1 MARSVAAQTPF
12 HLPKIS
18 LTSWIMPAQKPRL
31 VNLDLDLLR
40 AFVAVAESQSFTR
53 AGARLGRTQSTISLQ
68 IKRLEESV
76 NAELFSRDPRNVTLT
91 GHGEALLVQA
101 RRLLRLNDEIIG
113 EMFEHS
119 LEGEVRFGAPED
131 FATTHLPGI
140 LGDYAR
146 AYPHVSLQVTC
157 DLTLRLMDKLSQGE
171 LDLALIKRE
180 PMGADGGVPVWRE
193 ELVWVGAGEDVLPA
207 AAPAPLIVAPA
218 PCVYRKRATSALD
231 KANRPW
237 RIAYTSPSLAGQ
249 QAALRAG
256 LGVTALP
263 TEMVPADLVK
273 FGPEQGFPALADVEI
288 ALMRAGKSLPVAA
301 ERLANFILAS
311 LNASRLQS

>member
-1 MARSVAAQTPF
+1 
-12 HLPKIS
+12 
-18 LTSWIMPAQKPRL
+18 MPNQKPRL
-31 VNLDLDLLR
+31 VNLDLDLIR
-40 AFVAVAESQSFTR
+40 AFVAVAEARSFTR
-53 AGARLGRTQSTISLQ
+53 AGARLGRTQSTVSLQ

-76 NAELFSRDPRNVTLT
+76 NAGLFSRDPRSVTLT

-101 RRLLRLNDEIIG
+101 RRLLRLNDEILG

-146 AYPHVSLQVTC
+146 AYPHVSLSVTC
-157 DLTLRLMDKLSQGE
+157 DLTLRLMDKMSQGD

-180 PMGADGGVPVWRE
+180 PMGGELGVRVWRE
-193 ELVWVGAGEDVLPA
+193 QLVWVGAGDDVLPHGG
-207 AAPAPLIVAPA
+207 PVPLVVAPA
-218 PCVYRKRATSALD
+218 PCVYRKRATAALD
-231 KANRPW
+231 VVQRPW

-263 TEMVPADLVK
+263 SEMVPDDLIM
-273 FGPEQGFPALADVEI
+273 FGQEHGFPLLAEVEI
-288 ALMRAGKSLPVAA
+288 ALVRASKTLPVAA

-311 LNASRLQS
+311 LDAGGPET

>member
-1 MARSVAAQTPF
+1 
-12 HLPKIS
+12 
-18 LTSWIMPAQKPRL
+18 MPAQKPRL

>member
-1 MARSVAAQTPF
+1 
-12 HLPKIS
+12 
-18 LTSWIMPAQKPRL
+18 MPNAKPRL

-40 AFVAVAESQSFTR
+40 AFVAVAEAKSFTR
-53 AGARLGRTQSTISLQ
+53 AGARLGRTQSAISLQ
-68 IKRLEESV
+68 IKRLEEQLD
-76 NAELFSRDPRNVTLT
+76 AELITRDPRSVVLT
-91 GHGEALLVQA
+91 VHGEALLASA

-113 EMFEHS
+113 EMFEHA

-146 AYPHVSLQVTC
+146 AYPHVSLSVTC
-157 DLTLRLMDKLSQGE
+157 DLTLRLMDKLGQGE

-180 PMGADGGVPVWRE
+180 PLGTDQGVPVWRE
-193 ELVWVGAGEDVLPA
+193 HLVWAAAGEDVLHEG
-207 AAPAPLIVAPA
+207 APVPLIVAPA
-218 PCVYRKRATSALD
+218 PCVYRKRATAALD
-231 KANRPW
+231 ASGRPW

-249 QAALRAG
+249 HAALRAG

-263 TEMVPADLVK
+263 AEMTPADLVTL
-273 FGPEQGFPALADVEI
+273 GPANGFPPLADAEI
-288 ALMRAGKSLPVAA
+288 ALIRAGKTLSVPA

-311 LNASRLQS
+311 LNSVGAPAVAD

>member
-1 MARSVAAQTPF
+1 
-12 HLPKIS
+12 
-18 LTSWIMPAQKPRL
+18 MPNQKARL

-40 AFVAVAESQSFTR
+40 AFVAVAEAQSFTR
-53 AGARLGRTQSTISLQ
+53 AGVRLGRTQSTISLQ
-68 IKRLEESV
+68 IKRLEENV

-146 AYPHVSLQVTC
+146 AYPHVSLSVTC
-157 DLTLRLMDKLSQGE
+157 DLTLRLMDKMSQGE

-180 PMGADGGVPVWRE
+180 PTGADLGVPVWRE

-207 AAPAPLIVAPA
+207 AAPVPLVVAPT
-218 PCVYRKRATSALD
+218 PCVYRKRATATLD
-231 KANRPW
+231 AAQRSW
-237 RIAYTSPSLAGQ
+237 RVAYTSPSLAGQ

-263 TEMVPADLVK
+263 TEMVPEDLVK
-273 FGPEQGFPALADVEI
+273 LGPEQGFPALADVEI
-288 ALMRAGKSLPVAA
+288 ALIRASKTLPVAA

-311 LNASRLQS
+311 LDASRLDA

>member
-1 MARSVAAQTPF
+1 
-12 HLPKIS
+12 
-18 LTSWIMPAQKPRL
+18 MPNQKPRL
-31 VNLDLDLLR
+31 VNLDLDLVR
-40 AFVAVAESQSFTR
+40 AFVAVAEARSFTR
-53 AGARLGRTQSTISLQ
+53 AGVRLGRTQSTISLQ

-76 NAELFSRDPRNVTLT
+76 NAELFSRDPRNVVLT

-131 FATTHLPGI
+131 FATTHLPDI

-146 AYPHVSLQVTC
+146 AYPHVSLSVTC
-157 DLTLRLMDKLSQGE
+157 DLTLRLMDKMSQGE

-193 ELVWVGAGEDVLPA
+193 QLVWVGAGVDVLPA
-207 AAPAPLIVAPA
+207 AAPVPLVVAPT
-218 PCVYRKRATSALD
+218 PCVYRKRATAALD
-231 KANRPW
+231 ATQRPW
-237 RIAYTSPSLAGQ
+237 RIAFTSPSLAGQ

-263 TEMVPADLVK
+263 MEMIPDDLVK
-273 FGPEQGFPALADVEI
+273 FGPEQGFPVLADVEI
-288 ALMRAGKSLPVAA
+288 ALIRASKTLSVAA

-311 LNASRLQS
+311 LDSGKSKG